1 MNVRTH
7 ETMVTFEHPFRIS
20 GTEGM
25 LPPGTY
31 RVVIDE
37 EQILGLSFI
46 AYRRVATMLH
56 TPAVSAPQGRSESL
70 TIDAAALDAALLR
83 DRQQLVESHEAS
95 SSVAAVSAAAPLKGN
110 SNVAPVSQ
118 HQPQL

>member
-20 GTEGM
+20 GTEGT

-31 RVVIDE
+31 RVVVDE

-56 TPAVSAPQGRSESL
+56 TPAVTAPQGRSESL
-70 TIDAAALDAALLR
+70 AIDAADLEAALLK
-83 DRQQLVESHEAS
+83 DRQQSVESREGPP
-95 SSVAAVSAAAPLKGN
+95 SVAVASATPIKGN
-110 SNVAPVSQ
+110 PNVTPVSQ
-118 HQPQL
+118 HQSQL

>member
-20 GTEGM
+20 GTEGV

-46 AYRRVATMLH
+46 AYRRVATLLH
-56 TPAVSAPQGRSESL
+56 TPAVAAPQGRSESL
-70 TIDAAALDAALLR
+70 AIDAADLEAALLK
-83 DRQQLVESHEAS
+83 DRQQSAESRAGP
-95 SSVAAVSAAAPLKGN
+95 SSVAAA
-110 SNVAPVSQ
+110 
-118 HQPQL
+118 